1 MKLIDYEAL
10 NGEDFSGFSD
20 VDCEEFNGD
29 LWLKVM
35 DVYDI
40 VKRERIENDP
50 ENLRYTV
57 EALTERAEKA
67 EEQCESLLSQLDDLR
82 DIKDEIMTERDTY
95 KAIIRTV
102 EALTG
107 KEILREKREEVKW
120 LA

>member
-1 MKLIDYEAL
+1 MKLRDYKAL
-10 NGEDFSGFSD
+10 GSEDFSGFSD

-29 LWLKVM
+29 LWLKVR

-57 EALTERAEKA
+57 EDLTERAEKT
-67 EEQCESLLSQLDDLR
+67 EEQCKSLLSQLDDLR
-82 DIKDEIMTERDTY
+82 DTKDEITAERDTY
-95 KAIIRTV
+95 KEIIRTV

-107 KEILREKREEVKW
+107 KEILHEKRKEVKW
-120 LA
+120 LD